1 LKKGRYHST
10 TASALL
16 PLHVNDLLE
25 LEVGGVGG
33 EQTSSYECVSQI
45 DIMTCHGHILTFGV
59 SWGQADLRVDVTAA
73 RRHNSG
79 GAVSLVVLKVVASH
93 WAIEGVL
100 RAGLICVSTATCA
113 KKDRTHL
120 RSLAG
125 EVVGR
130 LQSASDALFDVC
142 VAAVVSTEDRVL
154 EASRIFKL
162 KGELAVLPLLSDSD
176 TRTNGGNVGV
186 VYQGYDTTVIRDN
199 GADGTLRAPST
210 AGANLRD
217 FHLQLS
223 ARWVKVDLSWVRSVT
238 TVEWRKSWCGSDERS
253 ESKKP
258 LHDDNDDVVGRTDD
272 LGRTEWE
279 CSSLAGWR
287 LIIWSSG
294 TS

>member
-1 LKKGRYHST
+1 
-10 TASALL
+10 
-16 PLHVNDLLE
+16 
-25 LEVGGVGG
+25 
-33 EQTSSYECVSQI
+33 
-45 DIMTCHGHILTFGV
+45 
-59 SWGQADLRVDVTAA
+59 
-73 RRHNSG
+73 
-79 GAVSLVVLKVVASH
+79 VLKVVASH

-199 GADGTLRAPST
+199 GADGTLRTPST

-223 ARWVKVDLSWVRSVT
+223 ARSRSRRMSKGLPVL
-238 TVEWRKSWCGSDERS
+238 GQER
-253 ESKKP
+253 
-258 LHDDNDDVVGRTDD
+258 HH
-272 LGRTEWE
+272 
-279 CSSLAGWR
+279 C
-287 LIIWSSG
+287 
-294 TS
+294 